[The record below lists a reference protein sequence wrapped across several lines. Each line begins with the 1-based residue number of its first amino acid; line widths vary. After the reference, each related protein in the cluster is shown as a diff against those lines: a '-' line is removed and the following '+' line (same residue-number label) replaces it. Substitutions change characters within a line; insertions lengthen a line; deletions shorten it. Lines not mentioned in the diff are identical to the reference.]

1 MTTLL
6 LVLLALMLLGLSGLI
21 TLWGRQDAQPPE
33 IERRFQEVLETPQDE
48 TWLNQRKW
56 RQARSITQRVR
67 RLLERTPGTDMAEIE
82 TLMRQAAL
90 MDDRYRATVYASLWV
105 LPLTGLVLGAIVA
118 SLEDVA
124 MPTALSF
131 GFAAG
136 FVLPRQTLRWLA
148 ARRQKAIKE
157 EMPVVLNLMRLLF
170 DAGLSL
176 EHALKAISEQAR
188 DITPNL
194 SSEFDWVLT
203 RIRHGQERGEALDEM
218 ARRNDVSEL
227 SETVAMLKQAAK
239 YGGNLRD
246 SLLRYLTLM
255 EDRRLT
261 DLKDKVGKMSAK
273 MSIVMVLCLFPA
285 LLIFLAGPGVVAITK
300 AFASIQ

>member
-6 LVLLALMLLGLSGLI
+6 LLILALLLLSLAA
-21 TLWGRQDAQPPE
+21 LVVLMGRQDAQPQE
-33 IERRFQEVLETPQDE
+33 IEKRFQEVLETPQDDA
-48 TWLNQRKW
+48 WLNQRKW
-56 RQARSITQRVR
+56 RKARSITQRVK

-90 MDDRYRATVYASLWV
+90 MEDRYRAAVYASLWM
-105 LPLTGLVLGAIVA
+105 LPLTGLILGVIVA
-118 SLEDVA
+118 NVQDYAL
-124 MPTALSF
+124 PTAMSF
-131 GFAAG
+131 GFVAG
-136 FVLPRQTLRWLA
+136 FVLPRQSLRWLA

-194 SSEFDWVLT
+194 SAEFDWVLT
-203 RIRHGQERGEALDEM
+203 RIRHGQERGDALDEM

-285 LLIFLAGPGVVAITK
+285 LLIFLAGPGVVAIGK
-300 AFASIQ
+300 AFSSIQ

>member
-1 MTTLL
+1 MTTILL
-6 LVLLALMLLGLSGLI
+6 LVLALLLLSLAALAVLM
-21 TLWGRQDAQPPE
+21 GRQDAQPQE
-33 IERRFQEVLETPQDE
+33 IEKRFQEVLETPQDDA
-48 TWLNQRKW
+48 WLNQRKW
-56 RQARSITQRVR
+56 RKARSITQRVK

-90 MDDRYRATVYASLWV
+90 MEDRYRAAVYASLWV
-105 LPLTGLVLGAIVA
+105 LPLTGLLLSFVIANLQDYA
-118 SLEDVA
+118 L
-124 MPTALSF
+124 PTAMSI
-131 GFAAG
+131 GFVAG
-136 FVLPRQTLRWLA
+136 FVLPRQLLRKLA

-194 SSEFDWVLT
+194 SAEFDWVLT
-203 RIRHGQERGEALDEM
+203 RIRHGQERGDALDEM
-218 ARRNDVSEL
+218 ARRNDVDEL

-255 EDRRLT
+255 EDRRMT

-273 MSIVMVLCLFPA
+273 MSIVMVLFLFPA
-285 LLIFLAGPGVVAITK
+285 LLIFLAGPGVVAIGK

>member
-1 MTTLL
+1 MTTILL
-6 LVLLALMLLGLSGLI
+6 LVLALLLLSLAALVVLM
-21 TLWGRQDAQPPE
+21 GRQDAQPQE
-33 IERRFQEVLETPQDE
+33 IEKRFQEVLETPQDDA
-48 TWLNQRKW
+48 WLNQRKW
-56 RQARSITQRVR
+56 RKARSITQRVK
-67 RLLERTPGTDMAEIE
+67 RLLELTPGTDMAEIE

-90 MDDRYRATVYASLWV
+90 MEDRYRAAVYASLWV
-105 LPLTGLVLGAIVA
+105 LPLTGLLLGFVIANLQDYA
-118 SLEDVA
+118 L
-124 MPTALSF
+124 PTAMSF
-131 GFAAG
+131 GFVAG
-136 FVLPRQTLRWLA
+136 FVLPRQLLRKLA

-194 SSEFDWVLT
+194 SAEFDWVLT
-203 RIRHGQERGEALDEM
+203 RIRHGQERGDALDEM
-218 ARRNDVSEL
+218 ARRNDVDEL

-255 EDRRLT
+255 EDRRMT

-273 MSIVMVLCLFPA
+273 MSIVMVLFLFPA
-285 LLIFLAGPGVVAITK
+285 LLIFLAGPGVVAIGK